1 MKKAIIVTLTVF
13 VISAIVTVCLAVGLG
28 ANAFK
33 EVFDNSGS
41 FAEMLDNFED
51 RFDSVE
57 DGIEDRFDPELEN
70 KENIIET
77 LVLDGFEFNND
88 TVRIGC
94 DAAEIIIIPSSDE
107 KLSAKTD
114 IYSFKEISN
123 EYDVHKDY
131 NGYDIYITKI
141 DGTVKSLAKATVYIP
156 GTVKNIVVESDV
168 ADVKINNMTFADI
181 DISVGAGEVEIENT
195 TVDNCNITVN
205 TGEVELDN
213 NFKAEKSLNVEV
225 NTGEISYKLPH
236 SQNAVI
242 NYSVNTGS
250 AEAKDGLSGYK
261 AFDSD
266 GNAVTVIKRSGKL
279 ESESGTE
286 NAVTVNFDVNV
297 GEIDFKQFFG

>member
-1 MKKAIIVTLTVF
+1 MKKTIIVTLIVF
-13 VISAIVTVCLAVGLG
+13 VISAIMTVCLAVGLG

-41 FAEMLDNFED
+41 FAETLDNFED
-51 RFDSVE
+51 RFDSIE

-77 LVLDGFEFNND
+77 LVLDGFEFKKD

-94 DAAEIIIIPSSDE
+94 DAAEILILPSSDE

-114 IYSFKEISN
+114 IYSFKEIQN

-131 NGYDIYITKI
+131 NGFDIYITKI
-141 DGTVKSLAKATVYIP
+141 DGAVKSLAKATVYIP
-156 GTVKNIVVESDV
+156 STVKNIVVESDV
-168 ADVKINNMTFADI
+168 ADIKINNMTFVNI
-181 DISVGAGEVEIENT
+181 DISVSAGEVEIENT

-205 TGEVELDN
+205 TGEIELNN

-242 NYSVNTGS
+242 NYSVDTGS
-250 AEAKDGLSGYK
+250 AEAKDGLNGYK
-261 AFDSD
+261 AFDSN
-266 GNAVTVIKRSGKL
+266 GNAVTVIERSGKL

-286 NAVTVNFDVNV
+286 NAVIMNFNVNI
-297 GEIDFKQFFG
+297 GEIDFKQIFG